1 MALLTSS
8 GPFLTHAANGSPTVC
23 KSHTHNFVKR
33 GRGLLF
39 EHLQACKKKLETLE
53 RPHAIAILHE
63 SGFRKAASYRYL
75 LIIVLSNTSAAYG
88 QVWETKRLPAFSAPA
103 TWNRFK
109 SQLKL
114 NNSASQGFWKL
125 HGNGF
130 LRRWDRLRST
140 FSEESFNHFYLCAW
154 CCVFQHSGTQPT
166 WCSPPLNKE
175 ITDLSNLPRSMWA
188 AINLNHE
195 RKFVILIL
203 LNRQE

>member
-1 MALLTSS
+1 MDELVTECVTGVSDLRHSHSPRQRKIRRNKSALLFLMALLTSS

-130 LRRWDRLRST
+130 LRR
-140 FSEESFNHFYLCAW
+140 
-154 CCVFQHSGTQPT
+154 
-166 WCSPPLNKE
+166 
-175 ITDLSNLPRSMWA
+175 
-188 AINLNHE
+188 
-195 RKFVILIL
+195 
-203 LNRQE
+203 